1 MKTRWALGIDTS
13 NYTTSAAL
21 FDGTRALQKKAL
33 LPVKP
38 GTLGLRQSDALFHHT
53 VRLPALLEE
62 LLCEAGDSGTGEIS
76 AVGVSD
82 RPRAAE
88 GSYMPCFLAGVS
100 AAQGIAAALRVPCG
114 KYSHQQGH
122 LAAALFSARRL
133 DLLKGEFLAV
143 HASGGTTEVL
153 RVAPGL
159 QAACVC
165 ATADLHAGQLL
176 DRVGVLL
183 GYDFPAGAALD
194 RLAHAGAPARKIKVS
209 ADGGGWHLSGVE
221 NQCGRMLERGA
232 AREDIARFCMESVA
246 AALLDMMDR
255 AADQCGNLPLLCAGG
270 VCCSEWIRARTG
282 EKYPGAMFAQP
293 AFSADNAAGAAILA
307 YHQIESVHV

>member
-1 MKTRWALGIDTS
+1 MRTLGIDTS

-21 FDGTRALQKKAL
+21 FDGARVLQKKQA

-53 VRLPALLEE
+53 AQLPALLEE
-62 LLCEAGDSGTGEIS
+62 LLREAASCGMGDIH

-100 AAQGIAAALRVPCG
+100 AARGIAAALRVPL
-114 KYSHQQGH
+114 KMVSHQQGH

-133 DLLKGEFLAV
+133 DLLTGGFLAV

-153 RVAPGL
+153 HVGPNLRT
-159 QAACVC
+159 ACIC
-165 ATADLHAGQLL
+165 GAADLKAGQLL
-176 DRVGVLL
+176 DRAGVLL

-194 RLAHAGAPARKIKVS
+194 RLARGGTLTRKVNVRADDAGY
-209 ADGGGWHLSGVE
+209 HLSGVE
-221 NQCGRMLERGA
+221 NQCGRMLEQGM
-232 AREDIARFCMESVA
+232 AREDIARFCVESVA
-246 AALLDMMDR
+246 AALLGMMDR

-270 VCCSEWIRARTG
+270 VCCSELIRARTR
-282 EKYPGAMFAQP
+282 EKYPDAMFAEP

-307 YHQIESVHV
+307 FIK